1 MSDPYR
7 NQEEGL
13 PNFDARTY
21 VPPPYVRYDTAPA
34 YTSRTDAL
42 PHYTS
47 PAYPLDPTAYAGYQ
61 GYHSRTQ
68 SNTQSNTQSSYQT
81 AHQTVPQ
88 SSNPWAN
95 QSQSGY
101 ASDSSYV
108 SSSSGNSYATAASG
122 TAAMWPH
129 HHLPTPYTLG
139 SGASRMDTAYGGS
152 SGPSSQQHYTRCN
165 HQTCPG
171 SVCQSNTTYNP
182 AQAERFLASNY
193 APIPREQETWNQ
205 RRERES
211 RNAQWRAN
219 ARPGIGQYDWK
230 DYCGNEQRGD
240 MHDHTE
246 GCAKTCAK
254 KLGRREQVKESQW
267 ISYAGRSGYYG
278 SGRGSSSSRR

>member
-1 MSDPYR
+1 MNDPYR
-7 NQEEGL
+7 DREDGL

-47 PAYPLDPTAYAGYQ
+47 LAYPVDPTAYARYQGYQ
-61 GYHSRTQ
+61 GG
-68 SNTQSNTQSSYQT
+68 QT
-81 AHQTVPQ
+81 AQTVPQ

-108 SSSSGNSYATAASG
+108 SSSSGHSYATAASG

-129 HHLPTPYTLG
+129 HHAPAHYTLG
-139 SGASRMDTAYGGS
+139 TGASRPDTEYGGSS

-193 APIPREQETWNQ
+193 QPIPREQESWNQ

-219 ARPGIGQYDWK
+219 AQPGIRQYDWK
-230 DYCGNEQRGD
+230 DYCGNEQRED
-240 MHDHTE
+240 MHDHAGDCT
-246 GCAKTCAK
+246 KTCAK
-254 KLGRREQVKESQW
+254 KLSRREEVKDSQW
-267 ISYAGRSGYYG
+267 IRYAGYPGYYG
-278 SGRGSSSSRR
+278 SGGQGSSSARR